1 MTLQAGLCTALT
13 SSALDKLRAHGVKT
27 ATDFIV
33 KVKDI
38 EVLSQET
45 LIPYKDLCSIQRVLL
60 AEHSAYPT
68 LASCLYEKAIASL
81 MILSTGC
88 QSLDDLLDGGL
99 YTGELTELAGDSVS
113 GKTKICLWCAAMTVL
128 VGDHSVVYIDSSS
141 SFSAGYL
148 KDIMSKNIGPGQSL
162 SDDLIRSKLQKVKY
176 TQVFDIYDLFSA
188 LDAIMTDLN
197 QQTPVKYPDLKLLI
211 VDSLAS
217 LIYPIM
223 GGNISFCQGLICQLG
238 LKLKQLATHYS
249 LAVLVTNYLTSSFN
263 GGKKKPALGKA
274 WSHVPH
280 MRVILQK
287 PVGGQGPSREAV
299 LVKSNR
305 QTPKS
310 ALFSLDKDE
319 PYEPG

>member
-27 ATDFIV
+27 ATDFI
-33 KVKDI
+33 VKDI

-113 GKTKICLWCAAMTVL
+113 GKTK
-128 VGDHSVVYIDSSS
+128 
-141 SFSAGYL
+141 
-148 KDIMSKNIGPGQSL
+148 L

-176 TQVFDIYDLFSA
+176 TQVFDIYDLFAA

-287 PVGGQGPSREAV
+287 PVGGLGPSREAV

-305 QTPKS
+305 QQTPKS